1 MLSGDDDGG
10 DDGDDDGRSWYK
22 PLWKVDILSSLES
35 TLKQRQIFLPIQMPT
50 L

>member
-22 PLWKVDILSSLES
+22 HLWKVHILSSLES